1 MYVAE
6 STRAV
11 RAARDAEPGARRAR
25 VGRIVLLLGLT
36 SLLTDVSA
44 EMVATILPIYV
55 VFALGA
61 TPLQFGVLDGLYQG
75 ASAFVRLF
83 SGVLADRRG
92 RHKQVA
98 VAGYGLSALSK
109 LGLVLAGGTVPGLA
123 ALLFVDRTG
132 KGIRTAPRDAMI
144 SLSTRTQDLGRAF
157 GVHRMMDTAGAL
169 LGPLVAVALLALA
182 PRRYDVVFVVSLAF
196 ALVGLAVLVF
206 FVQPAKRRAPV
217 AEPVSAPVAAPAERV
232 SLREALRLLRE
243 PRFRMLA
250 VVGGVLALVTIS
262 DGFIYLGLQRNLDF
276 SPTLLPLLY
285 VGTACAYMVLAVPF
299 GVLADRIGRWP
310 VFIVGYSLLI
320 AVYAALLLEG
330 LGTVALIGFLLLFGA
345 YYAATDGVLAA
356 MASALLPEHLRAS
369 GLALLVAVTSLARLV
384 GSLGFGLAWTL
395 VGMQSAAGIFATL
408 LALAALLTGSAVM
421 RRRTVDA

>member
-11 RAARDAEPGARRAR
+11 RATREAEPGARGAR

-44 EMVATILPIYV
+44 EMVATILPVYV

-61 TPLQFGVLDGLYQG
+61 TPLQFGILDGLYQG

-109 LGLVLAGGTVPGLA
+109 LGLILAGGTVPGLA

-144 SLSTRTQDLGRAF
+144 SLSSRTQDLGRAF

-169 LGPLVAVALLALA
+169 LGPLVAVGLLALA

-196 ALVGLAVLVF
+196 ALVGLAVLIF
-206 FVQPAKRRAPV
+206 FVQPAKRREQPEPKPGPELEPGPV
-217 AEPVSAPVAAPAERV
+217 ALPPERV
-232 SLREALRLLRE
+232 SLRDALRLLRE

-250 VVGGVLALVTIS
+250 VVGGVLALATIS

-310 VFIVGYSLLI
+310 VFIFGYSLLTV
-320 AVYAALLLEG
+320 VYAALLLEG
-330 LGTVALIGFLLLFGA
+330 LGTVALVGFLLLFGA
-345 YYAATDGVLAA
+345 YYAATDG
-356 MASALLPEHLRAS
+356 ASRRWRAPCCLS
-369 GLALLVAVTSLARLV
+369 TCGP
-384 GSLGFGLAWTL
+384 
-395 VGMQSAAGIFATL
+395 
-408 LALAALLTGSAVM
+408 
-421 RRRTVDA
+421 VDWRCSSP